1 MEKKFFN
8 QVIARPWLTLM
19 LLMLAVVAMSSG
31 GRFLTFVGDYRIF
44 FGEDNPQLQEFES
57 MQKVFNKTD
66 SVTFV
71 ISPNEGDV
79 FNPQSLTLIKELT
92 DDSWLIPNS
101 TRVDSITNFQHTE
114 AVEDDLWVEDLLLEL
129 DMLDAEKV
137 SKIEQ
142 VSLSEQLLE
151 NRLIS
156 LDGRVAVV
164 AATITISEDDMQAEV
179 PKTSQ
184 FVRELQAK
192 YQQAYPEHKILLS
205 GMIMMN
211 NSFIEQSQKDMS
223 TLVPLMFLLIL
234 VMLAILLRSVLG
246 MLATLVVI
254 VVTIASTM
262 GMAGWMGFALNT
274 VTVNVPT
281 MVMTL
286 AVADC
291 VHVIASML
299 YEMRQGKTK
308 KEALAFSLKINNRA
322 IFLTSAT
329 TAIGFLTLNFSDSPP
344 FQALGTIVA
353 VGVML
358 AYVYALTILPAL
370 LNILPIKQTPSISS
384 RSNYDRLANFVIDSR
399 KWLMPVTLVVIVG
412 FLAMIPRNQLND
424 VATEYFSKQVDFRQ
438 STDFMEENISG
449 ITTISYEIRSGE
461 SSGINQP
468 HYMQKVA
475 DFSAWLRQQPEIDN
489 VNSISDIMRRLNKNM
504 HGDDPSYYLVPEER
518 ELSAQY
524 LLMYEMSLPYGLD
537 LNNQINVDKSA
548 TRLTITTKNMGSI
561 GMIALEQRSLDWWQ
575 QNAPEYRVIA
585 ASPNLMFAHI
595 GERNMPQ
602 ALKGAFWALVLI
614 SVLIGISLRSLR
626 LTFISLL
633 PNLVPAG
640 IGFGI
645 WALIDGNINL
655 GLSIVISVTL
665 GIVVDDTVHFLT
677 KYQYARKQGKSA
689 EDAVRYA
696 FVTVGKALAITTAV
710 LVVGFS
716 VLIGSTFTINSNMGL
731 LTSIIIAVALI
742 IDFLLLPL
750 LLISFDRAKGAENAA
765 ALQQK
770 TA

>member
-1 MEKKFFN
+1 MEQKFFS

-19 LLMLAVVAMSSG
+19 LLMLTVMAMASG

-71 ISPNEGDV
+71 IAPEQGDV
-79 FNPQSLTLIKELT
+79 FNHQSLSLIKELT
-92 DDSWLIPNS
+92 DESWQIPNS
-101 TRVDSITNFQHTE
+101 TRVDSITNYQHTE
-114 AVEDDLWVEDLLLEL
+114 AVEDDLWVEDLLLEA
-129 DMLDAEKV
+129 DMLDPQ
-137 SKIEQ
+137 KIEKIKQ
-142 VSLSEQLLE
+142 VSLNEQLLE
-151 NRLIS
+151 SRLIS
-156 LDGRVAVV
+156 LNGHVAVV
-164 AATITISEDDMQAEV
+164 AATITISEDDMQTEV

-184 FVRELQAK
+184 FVRDLQAK
-192 YQQAYPEHKILLS
+192 YQQAYPQHKILLS

-299 YEMRQGKTK
+299 YEMRQGKSK
-308 KEALAFSLKINNRA
+308 NEALAFSLKINNRA

-370 LNILPIKQTPSISS
+370 LKILPIKQVANTAS

-399 KWLMPVTLVVIVG
+399 KWLMPVTIVVIVG
-412 FLAMIPRNQLND
+412 FIAMIPRNQLND

-438 STDFMEENISG
+438 STDFMEQNISG

-461 SSGINQP
+461 SSGINEP
-468 HYMQKVA
+468 HYMQKIA
-475 DFSAWLRQQPEIDN
+475 DFSAWLREQPEIDN

-504 HGDDPSYYLVPEER
+504 HADDAAYYQVPEGR

-561 GMIALEQRSLDWWQ
+561 GMIALEQRSLAWWQ
-575 QNAPEYRVIA
+575 DNAPEYRVIA

-689 EDAVRYA
+689 ENAVRYA
-696 FVTVGKALAITTAV
+696 FVSVGKALAITTAV

-731 LTSIIIAVALI
+731 LTSIIIAVALV

-750 LLISFDRAKGAENAA
+750 LLITFDRAKGAENAA

>member
-1 MEKKFFN
+1 
-8 QVIARPWLTLM
+8 
-19 LLMLAVVAMSSG
+19 
-31 GRFLTFVGDYRIF
+31 
-44 FGEDNPQLQEFES
+44 
-57 MQKVFNKTD
+57 
-66 SVTFV
+66 
-71 ISPNEGDV
+71 
-79 FNPQSLTLIKELT
+79 
-92 DDSWLIPNS
+92 
-101 TRVDSITNFQHTE
+101 
-114 AVEDDLWVEDLLLEL
+114 
-129 DMLDAEKV
+129 
-137 SKIEQ
+137 
-142 VSLSEQLLE
+142 
-151 NRLIS
+151 
-156 LDGRVAVV
+156 
-164 AATITISEDDMQAEV
+164 
-179 PKTSQ
+179 
-184 FVRELQAK
+184 
-192 YQQAYPEHKILLS
+192 
-205 GMIMMN
+205 
-211 NSFIEQSQKDMS
+211 
-223 TLVPLMFLLIL
+223 
-234 VMLAILLRSVLG
+234 
-246 MLATLVVI
+246 
-254 VVTIASTM
+254 
-262 GMAGWMGFALNT
+262 
-274 VTVNVPT
+274 
-281 MVMTL
+281 
-286 AVADC
+286 
-291 VHVIASML
+291 
-299 YEMRQGKTK
+299 
-308 KEALAFSLKINNRA
+308 
-322 IFLTSAT
+322 
-329 TAIGFLTLNFSDSPP
+329 
-344 FQALGTIVA
+344 
-353 VGVML
+353 
-358 AYVYALTILPAL
+358 LPAL

-424 VATEYFSKQVDFRQ
+424 VATEYFSKEVDFRK
-438 STDFMEENISG
+438 STDFMEDNISG

-461 SSGINQP
+461 SSGINEP
-468 HYMQKVA
+468 NYMQKVA

-504 HGDDPSYYLVPEER
+504 HGDDPSYYMVPEER

-548 TRLTITTKNMGSI
+548 TRLTITTKNMGSV
-561 GMIALEQRSLDWWQ
+561 GMIALEQRSLEWWL

-645 WALIDGNINL
+645 WAIIDGNINL

>member
-1 MEKKFFN
+1 MEQKFFS

-19 LLMLAVVAMSSG
+19 LLMLTVMAMASG

-71 ISPNEGDV
+71 IAPEQGDV
-79 FNPQSLTLIKELT
+79 FNHQSLSLIKELT
-92 DDSWLIPNS
+92 DESWQIPNS
-101 TRVDSITNFQHTE
+101 TRVDSITNYQHTE
-114 AVEDDLWVEDLLLEL
+114 AVEDDLWVEDLLLEA
-129 DMLDAEKV
+129 DMLDPQ
-137 SKIEQ
+137 KIEKIKQ
-142 VSLSEQLLE
+142 VSLNEQLLE
-151 NRLIS
+151 SRLIS
-156 LDGRVAVV
+156 LNGQVAVV
-164 AATITISEDDMQAEV
+164 AATITISEDDMQTEV

-184 FVRELQAK
+184 FVRDLQAK
-192 YQQAYPEHKILLS
+192 YQQAYPQHKILLS

-299 YEMRQGKTK
+299 YEMRQGKSK
-308 KEALAFSLKINNRA
+308 NEALAFSLKINNRA

-370 LNILPIKQTPSISS
+370 LKILPIKQVANTAS

-399 KWLMPVTLVVIVG
+399 KWLMPVTIVVIVG
-412 FLAMIPRNQLND
+412 FIAMIPRNQLND

-438 STDFMEENISG
+438 STDFMEQNISG

-461 SSGINQP
+461 SSGINEP
-468 HYMQKVA
+468 HYMQKIA
-475 DFSAWLRQQPEIDN
+475 DFSAWLREQPEIDN

-504 HGDDPSYYLVPEER
+504 HADDAVYYLVPEGR

-561 GMIALEQRSLDWWQ
+561 GMIALEQRSLAWWQ
-575 QNAPEYRVIA
+575 DNAPEYRVIA

-689 EDAVRYA
+689 ENAVRYA
-696 FVTVGKALAITTAV
+696 FVSVGKALAITTAV

-731 LTSIIIAVALI
+731 LTSIIIAVALV

-750 LLISFDRAKGAENAA
+750 LLITFDRAKGAENAA